1 MCMLILADIM
11 LGADIAVDML
21 FEISQSENML
31 YDFQKIGKKNH

>member
-1 MCMLILADIM
+1 MLILADIM

-21 FEISQSENML
+21 FESQSENML